1 MNIAGIIAE
10 YNPFH
15 LGHHHHLEETRRLT
29 GADYV
34 IVVLSGNFVQRGE
47 PAILDKSLRT
57 RMALMGGADCVLEL
71 PAPFAC
77 ASAEDFAMGAV
88 SLLHKLGTVNTLSFG
103 SECGELRMLTQA
115 SQILLREP
123 AIFRYTLKAR
133 LREGASYPQAR
144 SAALTAA
151 GADFDVYS
159 AAAEPNNLLGIEYLN
174 ALSRLN
180 SPIRPFTLPRRG
192 NAYHDL
198 SLHADGYS
206 SASALR
212 ETIYQLYHFSASTA
226 PYHSFLSRLPE
237 SIRSL
242 YPQDAIY
249 PIFPDDCSQLLNY
262 RILSSRDSGEAFS
275 SFLDI
280 SSELAGRLT
289 RQALDNHSF
298 TSRIAALKTRQYTYT
313 RISRG
318 LLHLL
323 LNIRQEEMEAYRKNG
338 FSSYARILGFQ
349 RNASPLLKA
358 LKTHSTIPLITKP
371 ADAPALLCPQALSLW
386 KKDIF
391 CSHIYRTL
399 FEQKYPVA
407 LPDEY
412 RRPPVIL

>member
-15 LGHHHHLEETRRLT
+15 LGHRHHLEETRRLT

-71 PAPFAC
+71 SAPFAC

-115 SQILLREP
+115 SQILLHEP
-123 AIFRYTLKAR
+123 AVFRRTLKAR
-133 LREGASYPQAR
+133 LREGASYPRAR

-151 GADFDVYS
+151 GTDTGVCA

-192 NAYHDL
+192 NTYHDL
-198 SLHADGYS
+198 SLHADGYC

-212 ETIYQLYHFSASTA
+212 EALVQLYKTDSAA

-237 SIRSL
+237 TIRSL
-242 YPQDAIY
+242 YPEDAIY
-249 PIFPDDCSQLLNY
+249 PIFPDDCSLLLNY
-262 RILSSRDSGEAFS
+262 RILSGQNSGEIFS

-289 RQALDNHSF
+289 RQALDNRSF
-298 TSRIAALKTRQYTYT
+298 TGRIAALKTRQYTYT

-323 LNIRQEEMEAYRKNG
+323 LNIRQKEMEAYRKNG
-338 FSSYARILGFQ
+338 FSSYARILGFKK
-349 RNASPLLKA
+349 NASPLLKN
-358 LKTHSTIPLITKP
+358 LKAHSTIPLITKP
-371 ADAPALLCPQALSLW
+371 ADAPALLSPEALSLW
-386 KKDIF
+386 EKDIY
-391 CSHIYRTL
+391 CSHVYRTL
-399 FEQKYPVA
+399 VEQKYPVA

-412 RRPPVIL
+412 RRPPIIL